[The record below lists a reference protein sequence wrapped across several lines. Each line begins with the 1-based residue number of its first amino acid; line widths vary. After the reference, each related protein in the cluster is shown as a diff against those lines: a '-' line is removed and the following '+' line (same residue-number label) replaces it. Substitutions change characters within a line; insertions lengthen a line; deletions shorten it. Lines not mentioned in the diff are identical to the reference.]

1 MDVHFVGVDFALP
14 RRASRYDALPLVE
27 DFVYEQLAE
36 FGCLPRGDVVQQFI
50 DQTFETSRRTRRV
63 RIMVCLTD
71 EEAIATAGDRS
82 EYKHAEVEEISQ
94 ETRRELKKICT
105 KREPRKRKRESYDEP
120 VGRETAIC
128 PICLDE
134 IGTRRRVDLKCK
146 HTFHYSCLKKWLGVK
161 MTCPTC
167 QSAVSF

>member
-36 FGCLPRGDVVQQFI
+36 FGCLPRGDVVQKFI

-82 EYKHAEVEEISQ
+82 EYKHADVEEVSQ
-94 ETRRELKKICT
+94 ETRRGLKKICT
-105 KREPRKRKRESYDEP
+105 KRESRKRKRDEP
-120 VGRETAIC
+120 KCESKGSDPVC